1 MRDQRG
7 RGLYIV
13 LEKRYTAVA
22 LGCQTYATF
31 MNTQTK
37 NKMRQAVTMLLGT
50 GVLLSSLNSCSGLS
64 DSVLTKMQGTGIGA
78 LGGAA
83 AGTGLGAAASSIAG
97 GDSKDVKKAM
107 VIGAVAG
114 AVVGGV
120 IGNRWGASIVK
131 KKETYAKTEDYINDN
146 IKQVDRRLS
155 QASKLNS
162 QLSKQIASI
171 QKSGQKMSKDQ
182 KSEMVQTL
190 KTNQGLIRTDIKN
203 AQVALKDPEATAAQ
217 RAKLQAKV
225 NSLQAQYNALTQNIS
240 QFNRV
245 G

>member
-1 MRDQRG
+1 
-7 RGLYIV
+7 
-13 LEKRYTAVA
+13 
-22 LGCQTYATF
+22 

-83 AGTGLGAAASSIAG
+83 VGTGLGAAASSIAG

-225 NSLQAQYNALTQNIS
+225 NSLQAQYNALTQNIG